1 MRLGIVLGLT
11 GAVTVCL
18 LGPATVRAQALGPQ
32 TPEPPPE
39 APLPAPLPP
48 LSAPPPPPDSLRF
61 GGAVRYVVEAVEVHG
76 NRKTDPAV
84 ILRELGLGRGDVL
97 TADDPR
103 VPAAELRLL
112 SLGYFVRVSLRLK
125 GLDRRRNTVALMV
138 DVEERGT
145 VILNALYL
153 GTSEAT
159 LLWGGLDV
167 SETNFLGRGMMIG
180 GGVVASTTPT
190 VPEAEAGHALTLRAA
205 GPRRRDGLLL
215 AGSFLYSDGSEFF
228 QAYGPDDVDPTKWRA
243 LNTQRVG
250 GTFTVGGELSR
261 TARFSTDGRFELIDA
276 RLPSIRSRDLGA
288 AQARPIDF
296 MIHEGNSR
304 LASLSATLDFDTRSD
319 PVLPARGRRLVVS
332 IEAALPVLGSRYSF
346 AKGLAQG
353 SFYFPSFR
361 QHVIGFHAF
370 SGAILGE
377 APYFDRFF
385 IGDLNFLLPSRALG
399 LNFAT
404 LPSRNFLQTNIASR
418 RYESFAARALGEYAI
433 PLWRGRGFV
442 YRGDAFAA
450 FGIFGLASLDDL
462 RMRDADLG
470 GSMPI
475 DLTADLGLRLDTYI
489 GIFTISIANG
499 LGRIPF

>member
-1 MRLGIVLGLT
+1 MRLGFAVLVLT
-11 GAVTVCL
+11 AAA
-18 LGPATVRAQALGPQ
+18 LGPATVRAQA
-32 TPEPPPE
+32 
-39 APLPAPLPP
+39 PAPLPD
-48 LSAPPPPPDSLRF
+48 AMRF
-61 GGAVRYVVEAVEVHG
+61 GGAVRYVVEAVEVRG

-112 SLGYFVRVSLRLK
+112 SLGYFRAVSLTLK
-125 GLDRRRNTVALMV
+125 GIDKQRSTVALIV
-138 DVEERGT
+138 NVEERGT
-145 VILNALYL
+145 TILNALYL

-180 GGVVASTTPT
+180 GGFVASTTPT
-190 VPEAEAGHALTLRAA
+190 VPEAEAGQALTLRAA

-215 AGSFLYSDGSEFF
+215 AGSFLFSDGSEFF
-228 QAYGPDDVDPTKWRA
+228 QAFGPDDVDPTKWRA
-243 LNTQRVG
+243 LNTRRVG
-250 GTFTVGGELSR
+250 GTLTVGGELSR

-276 RLPSIRSRDLGA
+276 RLPSIRSRELGA

-296 MIHEGNSR
+296 MIHEGESR

-319 PVLPARGRRLVVS
+319 PVLPSRGRRLVVS

-346 AKGLAQG
+346 AKGMAQG
-353 SFYFPSFR
+353 SFYFPGFR
-361 QHVIGFHAF
+361 HHVIGFHAF

-385 IGDLNFLLPSRALG
+385 IGDLNFLLPARALG
-399 LNFAT
+399 LNFST
-404 LPSRNFLQTNIASR
+404 LPSRDFLNTNIPSR

-462 RMRDADLG
+462 RMRDGDLSN
-470 GSMPI
+470 SMPL

>member
-1 MRLGIVLGLT
+1 MRLGFAVLVLT
-11 GAVTVCL
+11 AAVV
-18 LGPATVRAQALGPQ
+18 GPATVRAQALGPR
-32 TPEPPPE
+32 TPEPPPQ

-48 LSAPPPPPDSLRF
+48 APVPAPPPPPDAMRF
-61 GGAVRYVVEAVEVHG
+61 GGTVRYIVEAVEVHG

-84 ILRELGLGRGDVL
+84 ILREVGLGRGDVL
-97 TADDPR
+97 TANDPR
-103 VPAAELRLL
+103 VPAAELRLM
-112 SLGYFVRVSLRLK
+112 SLGYFRGVSLSLK
-125 GLDRRRNTVALMV
+125 PLDRRRQTVALIV
-138 DVEERGT
+138 NVEERGT

-159 LLWGGLDV
+159 LLWGGMDV

-180 GGVVASTTPT
+180 GGVVGSTTPT
-190 VPEAEAGHALTLRAA
+190 VPEAESGRALTLRAA

-215 AGSFLYSDGSEFF
+215 AGSFLYCEGSEFF
-228 QAYGPDDVDPTKWRA
+228 QAFGPDDVDPTKWRA
-243 LNTQRVG
+243 LNTQRLG
-250 GTFTVGGELSR
+250 GTLTVGGELSR
-261 TARFSTDGRFELIDA
+261 TARFSTDGRFEVINA
-276 RLPSIRSRDLGA
+276 RLPSIRTRDLGG

-296 MIHEGNSR
+296 MIQQGSSR

-319 PVLPARGRRLVVS
+319 PVLPSRGRRLVVS
-332 IEAALPVLGSRYSF
+332 IEAALPVLGSSYSY
-346 AKGLAQG
+346 AKGVAQG
-353 SFYFPSFR
+353 SFYFPGFR

-370 SGAILGE
+370 SGAILGN

-385 IGDLNFLLPSRALG
+385 VGDLNFLLPPRALG

-404 LPSRNFLQTNIASR
+404 LPSRNFLQTNVASR

-462 RMRDADLG
+462 RMRDTDLG
-470 GSMPI
+470 FAMPI

>member
-1 MRLGIVLGLT
+1 MRLGIAVLVLT
-11 GAVTVCL
+11 AAGVA
-18 LGPATVRAQALGPQ
+18 PAAARAQATGPQ
-32 TPEPPPE
+32 PAA
-39 APLPAPLPP
+39 APLPDAT
-48 LSAPPPPPDSLRF
+48 RF
-61 GGAVRYVVEAVEVHG
+61 GGAVRYLVQAVEVRG

-97 TADDPR
+97 TPDDPR

-112 SLGYFVRVSLRLK
+112 SLGYFVRVALRLQ
-125 GLDRRRNTVALMV
+125 GIDRQRNTVALIV

-145 VILNALYL
+145 MILNALYL
-153 GTSEAT
+153 GSSEAT

-167 SETNFLGRGMMIG
+167 SETNFLGRGMMIS

-190 VPEAEAGHALTLRAA
+190 VPEAEPGFALNLRAA
-205 GPRRRDGLLL
+205 GPRRREGLLL

-228 QAYGPDDVDPTKWRA
+228 QAYGPDDVDPSKWRA
-243 LNTQRVG
+243 LNTRRVG
-250 GTFTVGGELSR
+250 GTLTVGGELSR
-261 TARFSTDGRFELIDA
+261 IARFSTDGRFELIDA
-276 RLPSIRSRDLGA
+276 RLPSIRSRDLGGS
-288 AQARPIDF
+288 QARPIDF
-296 MIHEGNSR
+296 YIHEGKSR
-304 LASLSATLDFDTRSD
+304 LSSLAATLDFDTRSD

-353 SFYFPSFR
+353 SFYFPAFR

-385 IGDLNFLLPSRALG
+385 VGDLNFLLPARALG

-404 LPSRNFLQTNIASR
+404 LPSRNFLDTNISSR
-418 RYESFAARALGEYAI
+418 RYESFAARALVEYAI
-433 PLWRGRGFV
+433 PMWRGRGFV

-462 RMRDADLG
+462 RMRDAQLG
-470 GSMPI
+470 SSMPL

>member
-1 MRLGIVLGLT
+1 MRLGFAVLVLT
-11 GAVTVCL
+11 AAA

-32 TPEPPPE
+32 ATESPPEPE
-39 APLPAPLPP
+39 LPAPLPP
-48 LSAPPPPPDSLRF
+48 PPPPAPLPDAMRF
-61 GGAVRYVVEAVEVHG
+61 GGTVRYVVEAVEVRG

-97 TADDPR
+97 TPDDPR
-103 VPAAELRLL
+103 VVAAELRLL
-112 SLGYFVRVSLRLK
+112 SLGYFRAVSLSLK
-125 GLDRRRNTVALMV
+125 GIDRQRNTVALRV

-190 VPEAEAGHALTLRAA
+190 VPEAEAGRAFTQRAA
-205 GPRRRDGLLL
+205 GPRRRHGLLL
-215 AGSFLYSDGSEFF
+215 AGRFLYSDGSEFL
-228 QAYGPDDVDPTKWRA
+228 QANGPHDVDPTKWRA

-250 GTFTVGGELSR
+250 GTLTVGGELSR
-261 TARFSTDGRFELIDA
+261 TARFSTEGRFELIDA
-276 RLPSIRSRDLGA
+276 RLPSIRSRDLGG

-296 MIHEGNSR
+296 MIHEGKSR
-304 LASLSATLDFDTRSD
+304 LSSLSATLDFDTRSD

-346 AKGLAQG
+346 AKGMAQG
-353 SFYFPSFR
+353 SFYFPGYG

-385 IGDLNFLLPSRALG
+385 ISDLNFLLPSRALG
-399 LNFAT
+399 LNFST
-404 LPSRNFLQTNIASR
+404 LPSRNFLQTNIPSR

-433 PLWRGRGFV
+433 PLWRGRGPV

-462 RMRDADLG
+462 RMRDTELG
-470 GSMPI
+470 SALPI